1 MSIYHVRTTLYHE
14 LSIDMRKSIIADNR
28 TNARHLIRIG
38 DHDVTYK
45 PFNFSNKISNLDR
58 EYDIALYGPDVV
70 GKLFPKQDWE
80 IETDD
85 YILPKETIVLCC
97 SLEGGHT
104 QQFIK
109 NSIKLYRKK
118 FDRRV
123 IAISQNQLACDE
135 KEIFYCNFAWNS
147 NGFTYNNGDVISG
160 VSELSHD
167 QEFAYNYIVGTLRH
181 HKLHMMSQLHKRGL
195 LNDDICLWNC
205 LYYKPDQAKLRT
217 HRLHIKKLT
226 NRLSP
231 ELLEMLPRIKF
242 TRDGNNITIGEML
255 MKFSPNIEQ
264 LGLLT
269 SLPYVE
275 QAISLALPY
284 ATYNSRFTL
293 VQETE
298 MIEHTNRYTE
308 KTLRPMHALKPFI
321 VAGNLGC
328 LELLKKDGF
337 MTFHPYIDET
347 YDKTENVEN
356 RMKLICGEV
365 ERLSRFTADQWK
377 TFYEQTR
384 DIIEYNKRVCD
395 TLSKNYSETLNSIV
409 SQ

>member
-1 MSIYHVRTTLYHE
+1 MSTCHVRTIPSLVPST
-14 LSIDMRKSIIADNR
+14 DMRKSIIADNR

-45 PFNFSNKISNLDR
+45 PFNFSNNISNLDR

-70 GKLFPKQDWE
+70 GKLFPRQDWE
-80 IETDD
+80 IKTDD

-104 QQFIK
+104 QQYIK
-109 NSIKLYRKK
+109 NAIELYRKK

-123 IAISQNQLACDE
+123 IAISQNQLACDD

-147 NGFTYNNGDVISG
+147 NGFTYNNGDVIRG
-160 VSELSHD
+160 VNELSYD

-181 HKLHMMSQLHKRGL
+181 HKLHMMNQLYKRGL
-195 LNDDICLWNC
+195 LSDDICLWNC
-205 LYYKPDQAKLRT
+205 LYYKPDQINIRT
-217 HRLHIKKLT
+217 HRLHIQSLT
-226 NRLSP
+226 KRAEP
-231 ELLEMLPRIKF
+231 GLLEMLPRVKF
-242 TRDGNNITIGEML
+242 TRKGNSITIGEML
-255 MKFSPNIEQ
+255 MKFSPNVEQ
-264 LGLLT
+264 LGMLT

-275 QAISLALPY
+275 QAISLVLPY
-284 ATYNSRFTL
+284 ATYSSKFTL

-328 LELLKKDGF
+328 LDALKKDGF
-337 MTFHPYIDET
+337 LTFHPYIDET
-347 YDKTENVEN
+347 YDKTENVQD
-356 RMKLICGEV
+356 RMTLICNEV
-365 ERLSRFTADQWK
+365 ERLSGFTLDQWK

-395 TLSKNYSETLNSIV
+395 TLSKKYSETLNEIV